1 MKIVVLD
8 GYCENPGDLSWA
20 PFEALGEVSIYD
32 YTDITDA
39 SLIVRRMQGAEIVI
53 TNKTPISKASI
64 EACPDLRYIGLVS
77 TGYNVVD
84 TAAAKERGIPVCNV
98 PAYGTDTVAQF
109 SIALLLEICCHVG
122 HHDRAVHEG
131 RWEKNRDF
139 CFWDYPIT
147 ELSGKTLG
155 IIGFGRIG
163 QAEGKIARAFGMR
176 VIAYAPR
183 PREEG
188 RAIAEYVPFDT
199 LLAESD
205 FISLHCNL
213 TAENTGIINKNAI
226 AKMREGVAIIN
237 TARGQ
242 LINEADLAEALRS
255 GKVAAAAVDV
265 VSAEPIKGDNPLLT
279 APNCIITPHIA
290 WASQEARQRIMDTAA
305 ANAKA
310 FLEGHPTNV
319 VNP

>member
-53 TNKTPISKASI
+53 TNKTPISKATI

-122 HHDRAVHEG
+122 HHDNAVHEG

-205 FISLHCNL
+205 VISLHCNL

-226 AKMREGVAIIN
+226 AKMKDGVAIIN

-290 WASQEARQRIMDTAA
+290 WASQAARQRIMDTAA
-305 ANAKA
+305 ANIKA
-310 FLEGHPTNV
+310 FLAGHPTNV